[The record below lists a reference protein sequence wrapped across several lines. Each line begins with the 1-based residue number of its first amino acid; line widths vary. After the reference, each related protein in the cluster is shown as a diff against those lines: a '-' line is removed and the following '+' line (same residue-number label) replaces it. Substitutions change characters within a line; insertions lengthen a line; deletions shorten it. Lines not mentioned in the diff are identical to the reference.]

1 MKRLLLIA
9 LCGLFTGATGAQA
22 MPSST
27 TAASPTRQER
37 DGVKR
42 IRVAGDVANS
52 SLIYG
57 AKPEYPPQAKQARIS
72 GIVRLH
78 VIIST
83 NGVVLQSEVV
93 SGHPLLVQSAIDSVR
108 NRRYRPTFLN
118 GEPVEVDTTV
128 DVYFTLPKP
137 PTDTPSPVKR
147 IKMSPP
153 IVNTNLI
160 EQPHPIY
167 PAEANAKKVQGHVK
181 LGVVVAQDGSVEQVR
196 VVPGNPLLTRA
207 AMEAVRAW
215 KYKPILL
222 NGQAVEVETTVDVIF
237 KIDDK
242 KPDDPK

>member
-1 MKRLLLIA
+1 
-9 LCGLFTGATGAQA
+9 
-22 MPSST
+22 
-27 TAASPTRQER
+27 
-37 DGVKR
+37 VKR
-42 IRVAGDVANS
+42 IRVPGDVANS

-57 AKPEYPPQAKQARIS
+57 AKPEYPPPAKQAGIS

-137 PTDTPSPVKR
+137 PTDTPPPVKR

-153 IVNTNLI
+153 IVKTNLI
-160 EQPHPIY
+160 EHPHPSY
-167 PAEANAKKVQGHVK
+167 PEEAKRKKIQGRVR

-196 VVPGNPLLTRA
+196 VVSGNPLLTQA

-237 KIDDK
+237 KIEDE
-242 KPDDPK
+242 KPYDPT